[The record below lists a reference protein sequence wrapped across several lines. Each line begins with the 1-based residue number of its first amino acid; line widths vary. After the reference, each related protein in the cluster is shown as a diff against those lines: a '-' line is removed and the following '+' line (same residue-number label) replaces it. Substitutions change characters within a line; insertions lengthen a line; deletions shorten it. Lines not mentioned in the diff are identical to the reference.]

1 VNPAP
6 PDRPQRSLVR
16 RAVWLVMLAAVACAT
31 TGGAQTNAARASER
45 SVKAAYLYKFAEYVD
60 WPDVSLLPA
69 GQPFTIGVLGA
80 AALADDLARMTED
93 RTLDDRVI
101 TVRRVTPSETFDDL
115 DVLFI
120 ADGERGNLRA
130 LLSPVKGRPILTVTE
145 SEGALADGS
154 IINFTVSGER
164 VRFEV
169 SLDAAQASRLK
180 LSSRLLAVAA
190 SVLQSQ

>member
-1 VNPAP
+1 MSSAP
-6 PDRPQRSLVR
+6 PDRSLFSLAR
-16 RAVWLVMLAAVACAT
+16 PAAWLAVLAAVVCTAG
-31 TGGAQTNAARASER
+31 GGAQPNAPRASER
-45 SVKAAYLYKFAEYVD
+45 SIKAAYLYKFAEYVD
-60 WPDVSLLPA
+60 WPDAPLLPA

-80 AALADDLARMTED
+80 AALADDLQRMTAD
-93 RTLDDRVI
+93 RTLDDRPI
-101 TVRRVTPSETFDDL
+101 TVRRLTSTEVYDDL

-120 ADGERGNLRA
+120 ADGESGKLGE

-145 SEGALADGS
+145 SAGALADGS

-190 SVLQSQ
+190 SVQQSQ

>member
-6 PDRPQRSLVR
+6 PDRPLLRLVR
-16 RAVWLVMLAAVACAT
+16 PAAWLAVLAAVVCTA
-31 TGGAQTNAARASER
+31 GGHAQPNAPRASER
-45 SVKAAYLYKFAEYVD
+45 ALKAAYLYKFAEYVD
-60 WPDVSLLPA
+60 WPDAALLPA

-80 AALADDLARMTED
+80 AALADDLQRMTAD
-93 RTLDDRVI
+93 RTLDDRPI
-101 TVRRVTPSETFDDL
+101 TVRRVTPSEALDDL

-120 ADGERGNLRA
+120 ADGERGRLSE

-145 SEGALADGS
+145 SAGALADGS

-169 SLDAAQASRLK
+169 SLDAAQANRLK

-190 SVLQSQ
+190 SVQQSQ